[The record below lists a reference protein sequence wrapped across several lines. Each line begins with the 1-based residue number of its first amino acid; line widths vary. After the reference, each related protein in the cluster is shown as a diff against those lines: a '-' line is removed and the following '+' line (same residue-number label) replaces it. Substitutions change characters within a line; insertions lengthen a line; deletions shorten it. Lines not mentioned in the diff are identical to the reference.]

1 MDTHAHT
8 YKYCQAKCKAKRKH
22 DELGNIKCKGVIQGW
37 VLWSVN
43 APTHMHTRTHTH
55 IYTVSM
61 GVWCHVWIYIYI
73 YLFIFIL
80 HHTPHPP
87 TGCHFR
93 KMLCFKKFFF
103 FSHFSFC
110 SRFKDMQSHHSSADG
125 ARGSQR
131 EGGSKRKREFSAFSI
146 MKHLVEP
153 WSHGFGSEKGWGW
166 ATGGGGGG
174 WGGCFS
180 SCHFTQKQLFEWGE
194 HGKRE
199 WDIKKRDIC

>member
-1 MDTHAHT
+1 MHPLTCTRAHT
-8 YKYCQAKCKAKRKH
+8 HTYIQY
-22 DELGNIKCKGVIQGW
+22 LWGYGV
-37 VLWSVN
+37 
-43 APTHMHTRTHTH
+43 MCE
-55 IYTVSM
+55 YT
-61 GVWCHVWIYIYI
+61 YI

-93 KMLCFKKFFF
+93 RMLCFKKFFF
-103 FSHFSFC
+103 FPHFSFC

-125 ARGSQR
+125 AGGSQR
-131 EGGSKRKREFSAFSI
+131 EGERKRKREFSAFSI

-199 WDIKKRDIC
+199 WDIKKRDLLATFPGLFLPGSSSIANPTILPNQRLLLPLYSVYRVWLGADI